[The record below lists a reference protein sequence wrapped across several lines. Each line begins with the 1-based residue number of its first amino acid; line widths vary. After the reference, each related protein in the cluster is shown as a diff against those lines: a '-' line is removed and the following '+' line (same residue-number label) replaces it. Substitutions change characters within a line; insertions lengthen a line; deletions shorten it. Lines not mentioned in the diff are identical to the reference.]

1 MSGKDALEIDTAS
14 RSGDTVSSK
23 PSTTST
29 KGLLL
34 KRKDFL
40 DADESAN
47 SYSNRTYYFK
57 RNEDLDGIIET
68 CSKKLAVSKNELK
81 KWRCRSST

>member
-1 MSGKDALEIDTAS
+1 MSDKDALEIDSGS

-68 CSKKLAVSKNELK
+68 CSKKLTVRVMIE
-81 KWRCRSST
+81 